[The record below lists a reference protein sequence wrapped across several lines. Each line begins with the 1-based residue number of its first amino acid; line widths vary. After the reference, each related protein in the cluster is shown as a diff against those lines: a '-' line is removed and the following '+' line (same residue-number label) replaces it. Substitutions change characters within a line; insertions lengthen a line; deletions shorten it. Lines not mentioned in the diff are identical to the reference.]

1 MVLDMTSSVS
11 SRDWEK
17 RNKNWTIVTHLVSPI
32 SGQALDKTSGD
43 LGVRVSPPPIK
54 QQRATRPANNS
65 ISPVR

>member
-1 MVLDMTSSVS
+1 MVLDMTSSAS

-43 LGVRVSPPPIK
+43 LGVRVPPSPK
-54 QQRATRPANNS
+54 KRQRATRPAKNPV
-65 ISPVR
+65 SPVR